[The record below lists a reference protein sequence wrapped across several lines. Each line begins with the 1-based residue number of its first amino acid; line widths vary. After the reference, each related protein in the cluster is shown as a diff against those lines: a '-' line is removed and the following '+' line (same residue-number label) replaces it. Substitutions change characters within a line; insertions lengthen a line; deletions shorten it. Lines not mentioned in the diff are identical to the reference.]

1 MLDCPF
7 SLEELKK
14 VISSLKSGKSP
25 GLDGLATEVFKCSF
39 DILSPVLIK
48 LFNIIFFSGN
58 YPSQWSEGV
67 ITPIHK
73 KDSLEDTNNY
83 RGIMLINTLSK
94 IYSHL
99 LNNRLLKWASQLNK
113 ISVYQLDFSQINL
126 P

>member
-1 MLDCPF
+1 MCDWPDYNRCG
-7 SLEELKK
+7 S
-14 VISSLKSGKSP
+14 
-25 GLDGLATEVFKCSF
+25 A
-39 DILSPVLIK
+39 
-48 LFNIIFFSGN
+48 IIFFSGN
-58 YPSQWSEGV
+58 YTSQCCEGV

-113 ISVYQLDFSQINL
+113 ISD
-126 P
+126 